1 MKRTLFTS
9 FLCVTIIGHV
19 FPQEEGVLVL
29 NLEDALSIAFQNQPL
44 IAQFENQVEITKYE
58 VKSAGAGWLP
68 QVRLGG
74 ELNRYFQQPVA
85 IFPDFD
91 DPESGEFQEV
101 RTGVPHNANLNVNL
115 QQNLLNNELFRAS
128 AQKSSLLK
136 APLQNYEDFKIQLVV
151 GLSKTFYEVLLAEE
165 QVRLTQEDL
174 KRQNKQLEDTK
185 LQYEAGITDNID
197 YKRATITLQNTRS
210 LLYQYK
216 ELVKTKTTELK
227 YWMGLEAPT
236 IIEVQADTDDLE
248 EGLSI
253 DTLYNYD
260 PNERIEYLILDTQ
273 KDLQEEE
280 IRFQKRR
287 FLPELSAYYNYNF
300 LFLSP
305 VGSELFDQV
314 YNFSLIGLRLNLPLF
329 IGGQRK
335 FEAKA
340 AALALRNLE
349 LEQKNLVLEMNREQQ
364 EALSNYKNSYYFLKI
379 QKENQM
385 LAEEIYGTINL
396 QYEEGIK
403 NFLEVIQAETD
414 LRSARI
420 NYLRALFG
428 VVQAKLDLQKA
439 RGDIKTNY

>member
-1 MKRTLFTS
+1 MKRILFTC

-19 FPQEEGVLVL
+19 FPQEESVLVL
-29 NLEDALSIAFQNQPL
+29 NLEDALSLAFQNQPL
-44 IAQFENQVEITKYE
+44 ITQFENQIEITKYE

-68 QVRLGG
+68 QVGLNG

-91 DPESGEFQEV
+91 NPESGEFQEV

-136 APLQNYEDFKIQLVV
+136 APLQTYEDFKIQLVV

-165 QVRLTQEDL
+165 QVRLTEEDL
-174 KRQNKQLEDTK
+174 IRQNKQLEDTK
-185 LQYEAGITDNID
+185 LQYEAGLTDNID

-216 ELVKTKTTELK
+216 EQVKTKTSALK
-227 YWMGLEAPT
+227 YWLGLEEPT
-236 IIEVQADTDDLE
+236 RIEVEADTDDLE
-248 EGLSI
+248 EELSV

-260 PNERIEYLILDTQ
+260 PNQRIEYLLLDTQ
-273 KDLQEEE
+273 KDLQEAE

-287 FLPELSAYYNYNF
+287 YLPELSAFYNYNF

-305 VGSELFDQV
+305 AGSQLFDQV
-314 YNFSLIGLRLNLPLF
+314 YNFSLVGLRLNLPLF
-329 IGGQRK
+329 TGGQRR
-335 FEAKA
+335 FETKA
-340 AALALRNLE
+340 AALELRNLE

-364 EALSNYKNSYYFLKI
+364 EALTNYKNSYYFLRI
-379 QKENQM
+379 QKENQK

-439 RGDIKTNY
+439 RGEIKTNY